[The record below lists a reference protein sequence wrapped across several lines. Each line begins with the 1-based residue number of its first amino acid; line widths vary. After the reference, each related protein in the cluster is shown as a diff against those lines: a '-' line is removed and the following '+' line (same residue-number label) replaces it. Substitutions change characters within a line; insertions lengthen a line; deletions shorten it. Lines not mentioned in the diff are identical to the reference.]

1 MKNTKN
7 LLILLTLIFVLT
19 NSCNKTEPSNRKLKG
34 TWELSTI
41 DEEPLG
47 EKENVTITFSS
58 GGQFE
63 SLGGDSSAFSG
74 NRAGSWSIWND
85 KSKVELEYNENFI
98 TYFEEIELTKELF
111 KTTPFG
117 VVEEWVF
124 EKKE

>member
-1 MKNTKN
+1 MKNYKS
-7 LLILLTLIFVLT
+7 LLALLTLIFVLT

-34 TWELSTI
+34 TWVLSTI
-41 DEEPLG
+41 DEQPLG

-58 GGQFE
+58 GSQFE
-63 SLGGDSSAFSG
+63 SVGGDSSVFSG
-74 NRAGSWSIWND
+74 NRSGTWNIWND
-85 KSKVELEYNENFI
+85 KSRVELKYNENSV
-98 TYFEEIELTKELF
+98 TYFREIELTKELF